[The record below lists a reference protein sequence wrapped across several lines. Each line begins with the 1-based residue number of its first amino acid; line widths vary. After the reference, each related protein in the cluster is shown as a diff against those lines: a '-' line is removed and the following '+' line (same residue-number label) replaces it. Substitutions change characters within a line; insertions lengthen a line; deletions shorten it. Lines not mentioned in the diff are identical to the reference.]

1 MASQAFRVIRLSGR
15 SAHQSLHSSICLFGH
30 VFSYFIIGLF
40 SCYNSL
46 NLVVIATS
54 SGLAITTA
62 SDLDDAAIK
71 AVAALPRS

>member
-1 MASQAFRVIRLSGR
+1 VASQAFRVIRLLGR
-15 SAHQSLHSSICLFGH
+15 SAHQSLHLSICLFGH
-30 VFSYFIIGLF
+30 VFPYFIIGLF
-40 SCYNSL
+40 TCYNSL
-46 NLVVIATS
+46 NLVIATS